1 MVVVCRKKFLDSQ
14 YLILNL
20 VGDKDSAAQQ
30 HYTTVCDTLVWSSSV
45 FICVK
50 YMKFAVIVRERSAH
64 YYIQIQR
71 KICPKVLLHNAI
83 LFVGV

>member
-1 MVVVCRKKFLDSQ
+1 MFLS
-14 YLILNL
+14 
-20 VGDKDSAAQQ
+20 
-30 HYTTVCDTLVWSSSV
+30 
-45 FICVK
+45 VK

-64 YYIQIQR
+64 YHLQIQR